1 MIILNIKEIIMND
14 ILLNCLIQDGR
25 GYEKLSKM
33 KKIEFQMFV
42 LFMALTN
49 TQFKWEGLPK
59 EIKPY
64 NLEKIL
70 NLYGQGVFFKYGEDY
85 LVCSCANTSLLNI
98 YGEPVEV
105 LPIALNGISFDRVNV
120 SSSIDANKKVV
131 VKNAVRIRNNL
142 TSTPTYFML
151 KPFIDKLCFIWESM
165 GINAGLS
172 RVKYLLHSNKQ
183 LASAMKTELK
193 KLVGGSECIPVVNEK
208 VNVMKEIEKLDFNI
222 PYEPD
227 KYWEDFDKTF
237 HFMCEMCGITTNIS
251 NGKKERLI
259 VSEVESNDE
268 LTTLLEDTRLE
279 FRQQA
284 CEEIN
289 ELFKLNVSVK
299 NKVEEVKPTS
309 PTETN
314 PNKDNSSKPQDK

>member
-1 MIILNIKEIIMND
+1 MDND
-14 ILLNCLIQDGR
+14 LLLKCLIENGR
-25 GYEKLSKM
+25 GYEKLSTM

-42 LFMALTN
+42 LFMGIFN
-49 TQFKWEGLPK
+49 TQFKWTGLPK
-59 EIKPY
+59 EIKAY

-70 NLYGQGVFFKYGEDY
+70 NFYGQAVFFKYGDDY

-105 LPIALNGISFDRVNV
+105 LPIALNGITFERVNV
-120 SSSIDANKKVV
+120 SNSIDSDKKVV
-131 VKNAVRIRNNL
+131 LKNAVRIRNNL
-142 TSTPTYFML
+142 TCTPTYFL
-151 KPFIDKLCFIWESM
+151 IKPFIEKLCFIWESM

-172 RVKYLLHSNKQ
+172 RVKYLLHANKQ

-227 KYWEDFDKTF
+227 QYWEDFDKTF
-237 HFMCEMCGITTNIS
+237 HFICEMGGITTNIS

-268 LTTLLEDTRLE
+268 LTTLCEDTRLE
-279 FRQQA
+279 FRKEG
-284 CEEIN
+284 CEEIK
-289 ELFKLNVSVK
+289 EVFGLSLSVE
-299 NKVEEVKPTS
+299 NKVQEVKPTS
-309 PTETN
+309 PVDANKQQPNDTE
-314 PNKDNSSKPQDK
+314 DK

>member
-1 MIILNIKEIIMND
+1 MD
-14 ILLNCLIQDGR
+14 LLLKCLQEDGR
-25 GYEKLSKM
+25 GYEKLTTM
-33 KKIEFQMFV
+33 KKIEFQ
-42 LFMALTN
+42 LFIFFLGIAN
-49 TQFKWEGLPK
+49 EQFKWEGLPK

-70 NLYGQGVFFKYGEDY
+70 NLYGQAVFFKFGDDY

-105 LPIALNGISFDRVNV
+105 LPIALNGISFERVNV

-142 TSTPTYFML
+142 TCTPTYFLL
-151 KPFIDKLCFIWESM
+151 KPFIDKMCFIWESM

-172 RVKYLLHSNKQ
+172 RVKYLLHANKQ
-183 LASAMKTELK
+183 LASAMKNELK

-237 HFMCEMCGITTNIS
+237 QFALQLCGITTNVS

-268 LTTLLEDTRLE
+268 LTTLAEDTRLT
-279 FRQQA
+279 FRKQA
-284 CEEIN
+284 CDEIN
-289 ELFKLNVSVK
+289 ELFSLGISVD

-309 PTETN
+309 PTDDV
-314 PNKDNSSKPQDK
+314 PNKDKTTEPQDK

>member
-1 MIILNIKEIIMND
+1 MND
-14 ILLNCLIQDGR
+14 LILQCLIEGGR
-25 GYEKLSKM
+25 GYDKLTTM
-33 KKIEFQMFV
+33 KKIEYQMFV
-42 LFMALTN
+42 LFMDITN

-70 NLYGQGVFFKYGEDY
+70 NLYGQGVFFKYGDDY
-85 LVCSCANTSLLNI
+85 LVCSCSNTSLLNI
-98 YGEPVEV
+98 YGEPIEV
-105 LPIALNGISFDRVNV
+105 LPIALNGITFDRVYI
-120 SSSIDANKKVV
+120 SSSIGLDKKVN

-151 KPFIDKLCFIWESM
+151 KPFVEKLCFIWESM

-172 RVKYLLHSNKQ
+172 RVKYLIHANKQ
-183 LASAMKTELK
+183 LAGSIKSELK

-208 VNVMKEIEKLDFNI
+208 VNILKEIEKLDFNI

-227 KYWEDFDKTF
+227 KYWQDFDKTF
-237 HFMCEMCGITTNIS
+237 QFMCQMCGITTNVS
-251 NGKKERLI
+251 NNKKERLI

-268 LTTLLEDTRLE
+268 LTTLLEDSRLE
-279 FRQQA
+279 FRKQG

-289 ELFKLNVSVK
+289 ELFGLNVSVD
-299 NKVEEVKPTS
+299 NKVEEVKPTN
-309 PTETN
+309 PTEQD
-314 PNKDNSSKPQDK
+314 NKLVDNKPKEE

>member
-1 MIILNIKEIIMND
+1 MND
-14 ILLNCLIQDGR
+14 LILQCLIEGGR
-25 GYEKLSKM
+25 GYEKLTTM
-33 KKIEFQMFV
+33 KKIEYQMFV
-42 LFMALTN
+42 LFMDITN

-70 NLYGQGVFFKYGEDY
+70 NLYGQGVFFKYGDDY
-85 LVCSCANTSLLNI
+85 LVCSCSNTSLLNI
-98 YGEPVEV
+98 YGEPIEV
-105 LPIALNGISFDRVNV
+105 LPIALNGITFDRVYI
-120 SSSIDANKKVV
+120 SSSIGLDKKVR

-151 KPFIDKLCFIWESM
+151 KPFIEKLCFIWESM

-172 RVKYLLHSNKQ
+172 RVKYLIHANKQ
-183 LASAMKTELK
+183 LAGSIKTELK

-208 VNVMKEIEKLDFNI
+208 VNILKEIEKLDFNI

-227 KYWEDFDKTF
+227 KYWQDFDKTF
-237 HFMCEMCGITTNIS
+237 QFMCQMCGITTNVS
-251 NGKKERLI
+251 NNKKERLI

-268 LTTLLEDTRLE
+268 LTTLLEDSRLE
-279 FRQQA
+279 FRKQG

-289 ELFKLNVSVK
+289 ELFELNVSVD
-299 NKVEEVKPTS
+299 NKVEEVKPTN
-309 PTETN
+309 PTEQD
-314 PNKDNSSKPQDK
+314 NKSVDNKPKEE

>member
-1 MIILNIKEIIMND
+1 MND
-14 ILLNCLIQDGR
+14 LLFQCLVEGGR
-25 GYEKLSKM
+25 GYEKLTNM
-33 KKIEFQMFV
+33 KKIEYQLFV
-42 LFMALTN
+42 FFLDITN

-70 NLYGQGVFFKYGEDY
+70 NLYGQAVFFKYGEDY

-98 YGEPVEV
+98 YGEPVKV
-105 LPIALNGISFDRVNV
+105 LPIALNGISFDQVNV
-120 SSSIDANKKVV
+120 RSTINADKQVEP
-131 VKNAVRIRNNL
+131 KNAVRIRNNL

-172 RVKYLLHSNKQ
+172 RVKYLLHTNKQ

-208 VNVMKEIEKLDFNI
+208 VNIMKEIEKLDFNI

-237 HFMCEMCGITTNIS
+237 QFALQLCGITTNVS
-251 NGKKERLI
+251 SGKKERLI

-268 LTTLLEDTRLE
+268 LTTLAEDTRLE
-279 FRQQA
+279 FRKQG
-284 CEEIN
+284 CEEIK
-289 ELFKLNVSVK
+289 ELFGLDISVE
-299 NKVEEVKPTS
+299 NKVEDVKPTQ
-309 PTETN
+309 PMAQQE
-314 PNKDNSSKPQDK
+314 PQDTERQK